1 MLGVATIAGG
11 LMRRAGSILALFVL
25 SAAPAMAAGALNLS
39 FGTSPDPGGSSA
51 TFTQTTV
58 TPAPDANGFV
68 RATVLSAVNIR
79 SAPSSTQSEII
90 GTLQE
95 GQGVRVRCDRGWC
108 ELEDTGGYTAQKFL
122 NFDGGA
128 QSFDVVNPPS
138 DPTTME
144 AAVNDPGTT
153 PPATAGTPVA
163 VSFDGLW
170 TPLDASGHPGQP
182 MILKQD
188 GAAVTGTMQG
198 KDRLTK
204 IAGDIQGS
212 KLSFTYDMLNGKG
225 SKVASGS
232 GFMDLSA
239 DGKSLSGVLML
250 NGLVISNIKATR

>member
-1 MLGVATIAGG
+1 
-11 LMRRAGSILALFVL
+11 MRRAASLIGLLLL
-25 SAAPAMAAGALNLS
+25 SAAPASAAGTLDLN
-39 FGTSPDPGGSSA
+39 FGTAPNPGGSTA

-58 TPAPDANGFV
+58 TAAPDADGFV
-68 RATVLSAVNIR
+68 GATVLSAVNVR

-90 GTLQE
+90 GTLQQ
-95 GQGVRVRCDRGWC
+95 GQAVRVRCDRGWC
-108 ELEDTGGYTAQKFL
+108 EIEDTGGFTAQKFL

-128 QSFDVVNPPS
+128 QSFDTVNPPAN
-138 DPTTME
+138 PATME

-153 PPATAGTPVA
+153 PPAQTAPAAAG
-163 VSFDGLW
+163 FDGLW
-170 TPLDASGHPGQP
+170 TPLDASGQPGQP
-182 MILKQD
+182 MILTQD
-188 GAAVTGTMQG
+188 GMSVTGTMQG

-204 IAGDIQGS
+204 ITGDIQGS

-232 GFMDLSA
+232 GFLDLSA